1 MIRWSYGYRYLL
13 APEEGYKPD
22 IESQHSSRISPRRSL
37 TMESDENTPLIPSHE
52 RESTGDTNGHSRRTS
67 HSDFHSASER
77 GYSTAGTSP
86 IIPSAPLLS
95 HYHDDNGDNDEDI
108 TSFPPPRV
116 SRSSAF
122 HVRIQHFLRV
132 AWREFLD
139 FMNMPLWAML
149 IAVAIALY
157 PQLQYYLFFQKN
169 GFIRGSVIFAIQ
181 TCGDVSIPLILVILG
196 ANIANKDPPVMEEST
211 TDPVRDE
218 KWRFT
223 QRQRGIILGVAT
235 RMIIVPVSL
244 SLLYLSFPFRSV
256 PSSISSPVP
265 FLPSILLF
273 LHSFALPS
281 RCFPLYLPFFR
292 LTCAADYLPLND
304 PRGPL
309 GSQIPHGRPL

>member
-22 IESQHSSRISPRRSL
+22 LETQSTRSTPRRSP
-37 TMESDENTPLIPSHE
+37 TMESDENTPLLPSHE
-52 RESTGDTNGHSRRTS
+52 RQSTADTHSRRTS
-67 HSDFHSASER
+67 HSDFPSSPDR

-95 HYHDDNGDNDEDI
+95 RSRLDDSEDI
-108 TSFPPPRV
+108 TSFPPPRE
-116 SRSSAF
+116 SRPRPF
-122 HVRIQHFLRV
+122 HLRLHRFLKA

-149 IAVAIALY
+149 IAVAIALF
-157 PQLQYYLFFQKN
+157 PRLQHYLFFAKN

-196 ANIANKDPPVMEEST
+196 ANIANDDPPVMEDNT

-235 RMIIVPVSL
+235 RMIIVPVRN
-244 SLLYLSFPFRSV
+244 PFSV
-256 PSSISSPVP
+256 
-265 FLPSILLF
+265 
-273 LHSFALPS
+273 H
-281 RCFPLYLPFFR
+281 CF
-292 LTCAADYLPLND
+292 
-304 PRGPL
+304 G
-309 GSQIPHGRPL
+309 GG